1 MLRGERACRTCYE
14 DATSKLLPWN
24 LGITELKF
32 NEVPQFHLTQTRP
45 DIKTYN
51 TINTLKQIYR
61 MLHVRRGLKSTV
73 NFTQLNK

>member
-51 TINTLKQIYR
+51 TINTLKTNLPHATCATRLKKYSK
-61 MLHVRRGLKSTV
+61 LHTAE
-73 NFTQLNK
+73 